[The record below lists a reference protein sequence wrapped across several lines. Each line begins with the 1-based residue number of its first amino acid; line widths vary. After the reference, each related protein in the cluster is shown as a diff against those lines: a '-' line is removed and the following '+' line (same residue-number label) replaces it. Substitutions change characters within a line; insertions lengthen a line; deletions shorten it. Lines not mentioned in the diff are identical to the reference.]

1 MKNNKTYLD
10 DSHLTSPVIHEN
22 PYRKNSRPKKII
34 KEKSSQ
40 NMRFNVMKN
49 RYVNE
54 EVKIKEYRLWDNAI
68 EVLFDRTYQTEMIN
82 SPDHLTFLSSL
93 INLQKMVY
101 VFMHSYLSIEYNH
114 KKNEALKVWP
124 GKLSIDMPKMIFK
137 KENISH
143 LMIIK
148 SIQKIKTN
156 RYKMHAITKVDGIV
170 EISGDALIVVL

>member
-1 MKNNKTYLD
+1 MEPRKTLLNNTALN
-10 DSHLTSPVIHEN
+10 LPIIGEN
-22 PYRKNSRPKKII
+22 PYSLNSFPNITI
-34 KEKSSQ
+34 KENSNQKIK
-40 NMRFNVMKN
+40 FNVMPN
-49 RYVNE
+49 RYVDEN
-54 EVKIKEYRLWDNAI
+54 IQIQEYRIWDNAI
-68 EVLFDRTYQTEMIN
+68 ETIFNREYQTDMLN

-101 VFMHSYLSIEYNH
+101 VFMHNYLSIEYNH
-114 KKNEALKVWP
+114 KKKEALKVWP

-148 SIQKIKTN
+148 SIQKIRGN